1 MNPTITRQENGTPPP
16 VPEAVLERA
25 RAAVKEYYASCF
37 WFWNPNAAIET
48 SADVRQ
54 VIGYLRKNGGK
65 AAWRRA
71 QEIHKCL

>member
-1 MNPTITRQENGTPPP
+1 MNATSTREENGATPP

-25 RAAVKEYYASCF
+25 RAAVREYYASCF
-37 WFWNPNAAIET
+37 WFWNPKATIET
-48 SADVRQ
+48 DADVRQ

-65 AAWRRA
+65 AAWRVA